1 MPSANRRPWRMFL
14 PLGFVLF
21 LLLLWSAYW
30 YVAVGQ
36 AKVRFTAERAALAAQ
51 GMALQCSREEW
62 GGYPF
67 HFEFTCGSPV
77 LTYAGRIEV
86 RSANLLLVALA
97 YAPWQVAALIDGP
110 TSLATPGGIHTD
122 ITHQRA
128 LAAVTL
134 DSQGKLSLSVDVPA
148 VSAEGVGKADK
159 LMLFTR
165 PGATGGTDVALQGAE
180 VTYQPRGRPSVTIDN
195 GSVLGTLQPDH
206 TFRLD
211 KFELDQGALRYWGSG
226 SLGLDQQ
233 HRLSG
238 QVDTETN
245 DSQALLAIV
254 GPQLGLSDSKLA
266 NLRTVLGLLGS
277 SAKAPIIAK
286 DGALFFGPFQIS
298 ELAPLY

>member
-1 MPSANRRPWRMFL
+1 MPSANHRPWRMFL

-30 YVAVGQ
+30 FVAIGQ
-36 AKVRFTAERAALAAQ
+36 AKGRFAAERAALAAQ
-51 GMALQCSREEW
+51 GMVLQCRQEEW

-67 HFEFTCGSPV
+67 HFEFTCSSPV
-77 LTYAGRIEV
+77 LTYAGRTEI
-86 RSANLLLVALA
+86 RSAGLLLVALA

-110 TSLATPGGIHTD
+110 TSLATSGGVHTE

-134 DSQGKLSLSVDVPA
+134 DGQGKLSLSADLPQ
-148 VSAEGVGKADK
+148 VSASGVGKADK

-165 PGATGGTDVALQGAE
+165 PAATGGTDVALQGKQ
-180 VTYQPRGRPSVTIDN
+180 VTFQPPGRPPVTVDT
-195 GSVLGTLQPDH
+195 GSIQGTLLPDH

-211 KFELDQGALRYWGSG
+211 KFELAQGTLRYWGSG
-226 SLGLDQQ
+226 TLGLDQQ

-254 GPQLGLSDSKLA
+254 GPQSGLSDSKLA
-266 NLRTVLGLLGS
+266 NFRTVLSLLGS
-277 SAKAPIIAK
+277 GAKAPVIAK
-286 DGALFFGPFQIS
+286 DGALFIGPFQIS

>member
-14 PLGFVLF
+14 PLGLVLF

-30 YVAVGQ
+30 YVAIGQ
-36 AKVRFTAERAALAAQ
+36 ARGRLAAERATLAAQ
-51 GMALQCSREEW
+51 GITLQCSQEEW

-77 LTYAGRIEV
+77 VSYAGRFEL
-86 RSANLLLVALA
+86 RSAKLLLVALA

-110 TSLATPGGIHTD
+110 TSLSAPGGVHTE

-134 DSQGKLSLSVDVPA
+134 DRQGKPSLSAEVPA
-148 VSAEGVGKADK
+148 VSVDGLGKADK

-165 PGATGGTDVALQGAE
+165 PAATGGTEVALQGAQ
-180 VTYQPRGRPSVTIDN
+180 VTYQPPGRPAVTVDN
-195 GSVLGTLQPDH
+195 GSLQGTLQPDQ
-206 TFRLD
+206 TFRID
-211 KFELDQGALRYWGSG
+211 KFELNQGAIRYWGSG
-226 SLGLDQQ
+226 KLALDPQ

-238 QVDTETN
+238 KIDTETN
-245 DSQALLAIV
+245 DSQALFAIV

-277 SAKAPIIAK
+277 GAKAPVIAK